1 MERSDL
7 ETKVWCRFSVFF
19 HKRNRIRNKKSRE
32 HAKENGKD
40 VLRSNPNHRSKRR
53 FVIAKKWNENYFF
66 ACQEFLGE
74 SAPPPFNF
82 NYDATCLI
90 SFFFVY
96 LQSSY
101 STRYKEDDIL
111 EGYPEPDLSSSFWI
125 PLDNEDLSKVANHV
139 LKVKKTT

>member
-1 MERSDL
+1 M
-7 ETKVWCRFSVFF
+7 
-19 HKRNRIRNKKSRE
+19 
-32 HAKENGKD
+32 
-40 VLRSNPNHRSKRR
+40 LRSGTRTIFCLSGIFGR
-53 FVIAKKWNENYFF
+53 V
-66 ACQEFLGE
+66 C
-74 SAPPPFNF
+74 PPPFNF

-139 LKVKKTT
+139 LKVRKQHNYP